1 METRN
6 DKERKSI
13 KKKAEEALNEMNV
26 KVGFIE
32 DWVWLERQQLE
43 GWWKGIW
50 KELKRL
56 TKRKSENCKL
66 EKYKHKNTKS
76 ELHENLDQGS
86 HTYNPI

>member
-43 GWWKGIW
+43 G
-50 KELKRL
+50 
-56 TKRKSENCKL
+56 
-66 EKYKHKNTKS
+66 
-76 ELHENLDQGS
+76 
-86 HTYNPI
+86 